1 MADEQVGTVS
11 VKAIPD
17 TKGFA
22 KKLKAYLEALE
33 RQLDVTVEL
42 GVELSKRDVA
52 RVQTELRALTKDLTV
67 KVKVELDKSGFDAA
81 FRSMINRTQKEA
93 DSKPIRPAV
102 RPAPWDLSQYTRE
115 LNQQIE
121 KTINDL
127 KAEIPVGIWSQ
138 GFTRDLDR
146 LKAELNRLNE
156 QQVSLDI
163 DDREFRAKYQALMAS
178 INDEVSR
185 LKIDIDSENA
195 RLQIERLNQ
204 QLAEKSIDIPVQLD
218 GYLEAAA
225 SAEELARD
233 RHMTIHARVSM
244 GRALA
249 EIGALTR
256 DRKID
261 IGARIDRSSFGQLGT
276 LLAGLSGMRM
286 VKRISTDLTD
296 LIRNIDLLLPKV
308 ATFSTAIAGIG
319 AVGLTAVGGIVG
331 LAEGLGRMLRGA
343 LLLPAALAGMAT
355 AMTILSISFQDAKN
369 HIPDV
374 IDQFKSLGPV
384 ISGGFWSTAAD
395 NVRNFTNSFIPL
407 ANTWLPRVS
416 AAMGDVLGDIADSLT
431 AFTNDGGMQT
441 FFRNMQRGVEASRK
455 GFGSL
460 TTALLDL
467 VEAGSKHFP
476 AMGRAFS
483 DAMGTFQKWTAR
495 ITSDGSFDRWMKQA
509 AEAAVDFGS
518 ILMSTGRI
526 FGAFA
531 KASRAAG
538 GPTLSNM
545 ADGLERVADAANSA
559 RSIEALTTLF
569 EGAYQ
574 SVQNMVPGLRNL
586 GNAFLDL
593 APAISKSMSIAGS
606 VLSEFFDGL
615 SRMISDPRFADGMV
629 KMFEGFQRGME
640 NLSPIF
646 DTLGADMG
654 MLMSTFGLLADV
666 MGRGV
671 GVASKELGVLFQDL
685 LRIVDAL
692 IPVLGDWLV
701 GAIEAIAPAIRSA
714 VGALADFVEQFPRL
728 AAGIAVAAAAINII
742 IRVLGALAP
751 LFINAVA
758 MVVRLREMFGSLNGA
773 ASKLTGPLSRVWGIV
788 SRLGGVFLRVAGW
801 VGLAV
806 GAFAWMY
813 SESENLRNAVSR
825 LWDAL
830 KNLGK
835 SVWEAVGPEF
845 DKLANETLPNLK
857 DSALELLDKL
867 GPVGK
872 FLGDTLA
879 GDIDSLAKAI
889 EDATPAIS
897 EFAEN
902 SARELN
908 AVAEKTTEVSDGMNN
923 FLEDAETAVEGV
935 QALFD
940 GDWATAWEKFK
951 TAATSQ
957 ISELDGVFGTFGSG
971 MSGTVMALV
980 DTIIPMMIDLGKGMI
995 AGFLTAF
1002 LTEAG
1007 NMYLQVQLAFENV
1020 KRIIATFISEAI
1032 IEFTTFPLRLMTA
1045 LALLGETLRLGF
1057 ETAFN
1062 TAKLA
1067 VVLFIA
1073 DMILEFQTLPL
1084 KLAVAIATGA
1094 GLLIGAFITWML
1106 NLWTTVLT
1114 WINNIKLLFQ
1124 NLPAQIMIYLGL
1136 FVETLRQWA
1145 SNAINGA
1152 KLAFVMGL
1160 AQIVYDFMML
1170 PNRVMAAVATLA
1182 GRIRN
1187 WASNVINGAKM
1198 AFVIGVANIVADFAT
1213 LPGRVM
1219 SAVGVLVGLLGSWA
1233 TNAINGA
1240 KAAFVTGLGTIVY
1253 DFAATPARIMGAI
1266 SVLVGLLRNW
1276 ATTTIDGAK
1285 MAFVIGIGRII
1296 SEFRQLPTKIVAA
1309 LGNAAG
1315 RLAAVGRDMIQGLIN
1330 GIKSKAAEV
1339 AGAARSVV
1347 SQAISAAKA
1356 ALKINSPS
1364 KVFIG
1369 LGESTGEGYVIGMEH
1384 MRSGVDK
1391 TARKLV
1397 AAPPMPDVP
1406 AGDAMAAGASEGVSG
1421 ASPTALLARIADAV
1435 EAGKVL
1441 DGKQLIAGLRS
1452 TKRITRDKEPI

>member
-146 LKAELNRLNE
+146 MKAELNRL
-156 QQVSLDI
+156 QDQKVRLDI
-163 DDREFRAKYQALMAS
+163 DDQEFRAKYQALMAS
-178 INDEVSR
+178 INEEVSR

-195 RLQIERLNQ
+195 RQ
-204 QLAEKSIDIPVQLD
+204 QLDRLIQQMKEKSIELPIQLD

-225 SAEELARD
+225 TAEELARD

-244 GRALA
+244 DRTLA
-249 EIGALTR
+249 QIAAITSAY
-256 DRKID
+256 KID
-261 IGARIDRSSFGQLGT
+261 IGAQIDRSSFGQLGKF
-276 LLAGLSGMRM
+276 LAGLSGMRM
-286 VKRISTDLTD
+286 IKRISTDLTD
-296 LIRNIDLLLPKV
+296 LIRNIDIILPKV

-343 LLLPAALAGMAT
+343 LLLPAALAGMAS

-374 IDQFKSLGPV
+374 INQFQSLRPV

-476 AMGRAFS
+476 AIGRAFS
-483 DAMGTFQKWTAR
+483 DTMGTFQKWTAR

-509 AEAAVDFGS
+509 AEAAMDFGS

-538 GPTLSNM
+538 GPTLSSM

-574 SVQNMVPGLRNL
+574 SVQNMVPGLKNL

-606 VLSEFFDGL
+606 IISEFFDGL

-629 KMFEGFQRGME
+629 KMFEGFHRGME

-666 MGRGV
+666 IGRVV
-671 GVASKELGVLFQDL
+671 GVASKELGILFQDL

-701 GAIEAIAPAIRSA
+701 GAIEAIAPAIRA
-714 VGALADFVEQFPRL
+714 AADALADFVEKFPEL
-728 AAGIAVAAAAINII
+728 AAGIAIAVAAIGII
-742 IRVLGALAP
+742 TTVIGALARP
-751 LFINAVA
+751 FMTAVA
-758 MVVRLREMFGSLNGA
+758 AVIRLRDMFGSFSGA
-773 ASKLTGPLSRVWGIV
+773 ASKLAGPLSRVWGIV

-830 KNLGK
+830 KNLGQ

-908 AVAEKTTEVSDGMNN
+908 TVAEKTTEVSDGMNN
-923 FLEDAETAVEGV
+923 FLEDAGTAVEGV
-935 QALFD
+935 QALFE

-957 ISELDGVFGTFGSG
+957 ISELDGAFGTFGSG

-980 DTIIPMMIDLGKGMI
+980 DTIIPLMIDLGKGMI

-1020 KRIIATFISEAI
+1020 KRIIATFITETI
-1032 IEFTTFPLRLMTA
+1032 INFTTLPGRIVATLGILGENLRLA
-1045 LALLGETLRLGF
+1045 F

-1062 TAKLA
+1062 LAKTA
-1067 VVLFIA
+1067 VLTFVA
-1073 DMILEFQTLPL
+1073 DLILEFQTLPMR
-1084 KLAVAIATGA
+1084 LATLIGTGA
-1094 GLLIGAFITWML
+1094 GILLGAFLTWML
-1106 NLWTTVLT
+1106 SLWTTVLI
-1114 WINNIKLLFQ
+1114 WLNNIKLLFQ
-1124 NLPAQIMIYLGL
+1124 NLPGQIMLAL
-1136 FVETLRQWA
+1136 STFVENLRNWA
-1145 SNAINGA
+1145 TTAINAA
-1152 KLAFVMGL
+1152 KMAFVFGI
-1160 AQIVYDFMML
+1160 AQIVMFFALL
-1170 PNRVMAAVATLA
+1170 PGRVMTAVATLA
-1182 GRIRN
+1182 GRIRA
-1187 WASNVINGAKM
+1187 WANNVINGAKITFVTGIANIVSYFAQLPGRVM
-1198 AFVIGVANIVADFAT
+1198 AAIANLAGRIRAWASNTINGAKIAFVTGIANIVADFAQM
-1213 LPGRVM
+1213 PGRVM
-1219 SAVGVLVGLLGSWA
+1219 SAISALVGMLRNWA

-1240 KAAFVTGLGTIVY
+1240 KAAFI
-1253 DFAATPARIMGAI
+1253 
-1266 SVLVGLLRNW
+1266 
-1276 ATTTIDGAK
+1276 
-1285 MAFVIGIGRII
+1285 IGIGII
-1296 SEFRQLPTKIVAA
+1296 LSEFRALPGKIVAA

-1347 SQAISAAKA
+1347 TRAINAAKA
-1356 ALKINSPS
+1356 ALRINSPS

-1369 LGESTGEGYVIGMEH
+1369 LGEYTGEGYIKGMEH
-1384 MRSGVDK
+1384 MRNGVDK

-1397 AAPPMPDVP
+1397 AAPSVPDIPEGAVASAP
-1406 AGDAMAAGASEGVSG
+1406 GAAGAGV
-1421 ASPTALLARIADAV
+1421 ASAPMDELLAAV
-1435 EAGKVL
+1435 GNIKLIV
-1441 DGKQLIAGLRS
+1441 DGRELHTTVEDL
-1452 TKRITRDKEPI
+1452 KRKFTRR

>member
-81 FRSMINRTQKEA
+81 FRSMINRTQQEA

-146 LKAELNRLNE
+146 MKAELNRL
-156 QQVSLDI
+156 QDQKVRLDI
-163 DDREFRAKYQALMAS
+163 DDQEFRAKYQALMAS

-195 RLQIERLNQ
+195 RQ
-204 QLAEKSIDIPVQLD
+204 QLDRLIQQMKEKSIELPIQLD

-225 SAEELARD
+225 TAEELARD

-249 EIGALTR
+249 QIVALTR
-256 DRKID
+256 AYKID
-261 IGARIDRSSFGQLGT
+261 IGAQIDRSSFGQLGKF
-276 LLAGLSGMRM
+276 LAGLSGMRM
-286 VKRISTDLTD
+286 IKRISTDLTD
-296 LIRNIDLLLPKV
+296 LIRNIDIILPKV

-374 IDQFKSLGPV
+374 INQFQSLRPA

-476 AMGRAFS
+476 AIGRAFS
-483 DAMGTFQKWTAR
+483 DTMGTFQKWTAR

-509 AEAAVDFGS
+509 AEAAADFGS

-574 SVQNMVPGLRNL
+574 SVQNMVPGLKNL

-606 VLSEFFDGL
+606 IISEFFDGL

-629 KMFEGFQRGME
+629 KMFEGFHRGME

-666 MGRGV
+666 IGRVV
-671 GVASKELGVLFQDL
+671 GVASKELGILFQDL

-701 GAIEAIAPAIRSA
+701 GAIEAIAPAIRA
-714 VGALADFVEQFPRL
+714 AADALADFVEKFPEL
-728 AAGIAVAAAAINII
+728 AAGIAIAVAAIGII
-742 IRVLGALAP
+742 TTVIGALARP
-751 LFINAVA
+751 FMTVVA
-758 MVVRLREMFGSLNGA
+758 AVVRLQEMFGSFSGA
-773 ASKLTGPLSRVWGIV
+773 ASKLAGPLSRVWGIV

-813 SESENLRNAVSR
+813 SESENLRNAISR

-830 KNLGK
+830 KNLGQ

-902 SARELN
+902 SARELST
-908 AVAEKTTEVSDGMNN
+908 VAEKATEVSDGMNN
-923 FLEDAETAVEGV
+923 FLEDAGTAVEGV
-935 QALFD
+935 QALFE

-980 DTIIPMMIDLGKGMI
+980 DTIIPLMVELGSGMI
-995 AGFLTAF
+995 AGFLNSF
-1002 LTEAG
+1002 LTGAG
-1007 NMYLQVQLAFENV
+1007 NMYLQVQLAFDTV
-1020 KRIIATFISEAI
+1020 KQIIATFITEAIVSFTTFPSRIIAALATFGSMLVLAFTTAFETVRIFIATFISEVV
-1032 IEFTTFPLRLMTA
+1032 LRFQELPNQILMTLATGFGLVTGFFLSWLLSLTTQVVVWITTLQQTFALLPGMILQA
-1045 LALLGETLRLGF
+1045 LANMVTML
-1057 ETAFN
+1057 
-1062 TAKLA
+1062 
-1067 VVLFIA
+1067 
-1073 DMILEFQTLPL
+1073 ILEVTRWFTGMIGQTNTGNSQVSSTFGNLPGM
-1084 KLAVAIATGA
+1084 VIGAIASLGGMLVAQVVSWFA
-1094 GLLIGAFITWML
+1094 GMVGQVAAGVARVVSFFAQLPGRVIGAIAALGGMLISTASSWM
-1106 NLWTTVLT
+1106 
-1114 WINNIKLLFQ
+1114 
-1124 NLPAQIMIYLGL
+1124 AGM
-1136 FVETLRQWA
+1136 A
-1145 SNAINGA
+1145 S
-1152 KLAFVMGL
+1152 V
-1160 AQIVYDFMML
+1160 V
-1170 PNRVMAAVATLA
+1170 VA
-1182 GRIRN
+1182 G
-1187 WASNVINGAKM
+1187 
-1198 AFVIGVANIVADFAT
+1198 IGQVVSFFAT
-1213 LPGRVM
+1213 LPGRVISAIAALAGM
-1219 SAVGVLVGLLGSWA
+1219 LISTATAWMTGLISAVTTGISNVVSRFAALPGQVISAVSGLVGQLTS
-1233 TNAINGA
+1233 
-1240 KAAFVTGLGTIVY
+1240 
-1253 DFAATPARIMGAI
+1253 
-1266 SVLVGLLRNW
+1266 
-1276 ATTTIDGAK
+1276 
-1285 MAFVIGIGRII
+1285 IGV
-1296 SEFRQLPTKIVAA
+1296 Q
-1309 LGNAAG
+1309 
-1315 RLAAVGRDMIQGLIN
+1315 MMQGLIS
-1330 GIKSKAAEV
+1330 GIASMAGQVASK
-1339 AGAARSVV
+1339 ARSVV
-1347 SQAISAAKA
+1347 QGAISAAKA

-1369 LGESTGEGYVIGMEH
+1369 LGEYTGEGYIKGMEH
-1384 MRSGVDK
+1384 MRNGVDK

-1397 AAPPMPDVP
+1397 AAPSVPDIPEGAV
-1406 AGDAMAAGASEGVSG
+1406 ASASGAAGAGV
-1421 ASPTALLARIADAV
+1421 ASAPMDELLAAV
-1435 EAGKVL
+1435 GNIKLIV
-1441 DGKQLIAGLRS
+1441 DGRELHTTVEDL
-1452 TKRITRDKEPI
+1452 KRKFTRR